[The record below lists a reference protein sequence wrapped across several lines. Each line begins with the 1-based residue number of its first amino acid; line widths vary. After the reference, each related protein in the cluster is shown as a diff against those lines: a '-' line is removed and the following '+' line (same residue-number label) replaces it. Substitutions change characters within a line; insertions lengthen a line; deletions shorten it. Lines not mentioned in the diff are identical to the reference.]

1 MYAYILVLF
10 LAVLQAPEEE
20 YFPKYVKA
28 HIDRGIILLEQEA
41 RYGDDLLIHLTE
53 LEKGI

>member
-1 MYAYILVLF
+1 M
-10 LAVLQAPEEE
+10 ES
-20 YFPKYVKA
+20 
-28 HIDRGIILLEQEA
+28 IDRGIILLEQEA

>member
-1 MYAYILVLF
+1 MYKCLMELYAQKHLTD
-10 LAVLQAPEEE
+10 EEF
-20 YFPKYVKA
+20 FPGHVKA

-53 LEKGI
+53 LEKSL